1 MMEEGVK
8 YMDMFARQEFET
20 QVYDE
25 IDIVSTAYNTFRK
38 VQLEQDEDLE
48 TFKKAKGQLKERLE
62 NHLPLLNLYRILIF
76 LIKISIKM
84 MAE

>member
-1 MMEEGVK
+1 MEEGVK

-62 NHLPLLNLYRILIF
+62 NHLPL
-76 LIKISIKM
+76 
-84 MAE
+84 